1 MSPKDELKKF
11 WRFLALA
18 IAAEII
24 LMGFVAATVRA
35 GGNEWS
41 WHTFGIGLDVGGAA
55 AYILGMYS
63 LIGGGRSFKTL
74 TRALKNSTEEK
85 TKNAESQSPDY
96 TFLLLMV
103 LVGSVAIGAGQWLQK
118 TF

>member
-1 MSPKDELKKF
+1 MSRKSELKKF

-18 IAAEII
+18 IAAEMM

-41 WHTFGIGLDVGGAA
+41 WHTFGIGLGIGGAA

-63 LIGGGRSFKTL
+63 LIGGGQSFKTL
-74 TRALKNSTEEK
+74 TRALKNTAEEK
-85 TKNAESQSPDY
+85 TTNAPSPDY